1 MVRLQ
6 VHLLPLAQ
14 LKQPR
19 NLQLLVDRLAGDVD
33 VLDVEDDEVGLLS
46 DLEDELDDPLDCEGG
61 QVWTELQ
68 IVAHWTD
75 EYWQP

>member
-1 MVRLQ
+1 MVCLQ
-6 VHLLPLAQ
+6 VHLLTLAQ

-33 VLDVEDDEVGLLS
+33 VLDVEDDEVGLLG
-46 DLEDELDDPLDCEGG
+46 DLEYELDDPLDCEGG

>member
-1 MVRLQ
+1 MVCLQ
-6 VHLLPLAQ
+6 VHLLTLAQ

-33 VLDVEDDEVGLLS
+33 VLDVEDDEVGLLG
-46 DLEDELDDPLDCEGG
+46 DLEDELDDALDCEGG

-68 IVAHWTD
+68 IVANWTD

>member
-33 VLDVEDDEVGLLS
+33 VLDVEDDEVGLLG
-46 DLEDELDDPLDCEGG
+46 DLEDELDDPLDCKGG
-61 QVWTELQ
+61 QVWTEL
-68 IVAHWTD
+68 
-75 EYWQP
+75 